1 MDCKESN
8 ARFAAFS
15 NNMALELLLLLLLL
29 LLLFS
34 EFLPAEINKHKSVA
48 HSNASPPAENTE
60 GSIPTRV
67 TRCDATDS
75 LPPLSVL
82 PSSSPPPPP
91 SPIPLVNLRTSLTPG
106 MSLPYGILPTPPSPP
121 PLPPLSSLVAARC
134 MRIVAA
140 GEALDSINDNALRM
154 SLNNGCACCVLCFSA
169 RDDEDDDD
177 VTDDCRNDVSGGSFP
192 SFFKKQALIK
202 TGTILGQMSLLNRDR
217 KKSDAKASDVITRTT
232 SNAAACIKSVND
244 DVADVDE

>member
-1 MDCKESN
+1 M
-8 ARFAAFS
+8 
-15 NNMALELLLLLLLL
+15 
-29 LLLFS
+29 
-34 EFLPAEINKHKSVA
+34 A

-67 TRCDATDS
+67 TRCDADS

-82 PSSSPPPPP
+82 PPTPPPP
-91 SPIPLVNLRTSLTPG
+91 PIPLVNFRTSLTPG
-106 MSLPYGILPTPPSPP
+106 MSLPYGIFPTPPSPP
-121 PLPPLSSLVAARC
+121 PLPPLSSLVAVRC
-134 MRIVAA
+134 IRIVAA

-169 RDDEDDDD
+169 RDDDDEDDGVPEDW
-177 VTDDCRNDVSGGSFP
+177 RNDVSGGSFP

-217 KKSDAKASDVITRTT
+217 KKSAAKASDVVTRTT

-244 DVADVDE
+244 DVADDDDDDE